1 MKALSFLWDPR
12 KSNANILKHDGIDFE
27 EAKTVFYDE
36 FARVIYDPDHS
47 SEEDRFLI
55 LGLSQKLRILV
66 VCHCYR
72 ENEAVIRIISA
83 RKATKKEAT
92 QYERK
97 RYP

>member
-55 LGLSQKLRILV
+55 LGLSKNLRILV
-66 VCHCYR
+66 VCHCCR

>member
-1 MKALSFLWDPR
+1 MKELSFLWDPR
-12 KSNANILKHDGIDFE
+12 KNDANILKHDGIDFE

-36 FARVIYDPDHS
+36 YARVIYDPGHS
-47 SEEDRFLI
+47 SEEDGFLI

-72 ENEAVIRIISA
+72 EHDAVIRIISA
-83 RKATKKEAT
+83 RKATQKEAT

-97 RYP
+97 RYT